1 MTENASNLR
10 WGSSLNNSVELVKL
24 DFRFLL
30 KWRWALVVRS
40 FLVWGFGDAVLV
52 AQPFVQNELC
62 LVHAGNTYT
71 ISENAEHLK
80 LLMEVYDRF
89 KTDAAFLVREM
100 QDPRKYG
107 IIKTRELEK
116 GVYRLSTS
124 SISLSTF
131 LSSSSVSFGV
141 RIPP

>member
-1 MTENASNLR
+1 
-10 WGSSLNNSVELVKL
+10 
-24 DFRFLL
+24 
-30 KWRWALVVRS
+30 VVRS
-40 FLVWGFGDAVLV
+40 FLVCGFGDAVLV

-107 IIKTRELEK
+107 IIKTKELEK

-141 RIPP
+141 SIPP